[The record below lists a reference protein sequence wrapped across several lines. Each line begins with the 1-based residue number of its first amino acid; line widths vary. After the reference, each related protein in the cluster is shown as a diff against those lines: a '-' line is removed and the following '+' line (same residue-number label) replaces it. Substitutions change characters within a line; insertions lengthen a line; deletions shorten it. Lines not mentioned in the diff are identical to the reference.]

1 MDEETFKCWASRP
14 DACRCCLS
22 ACGIWNIN
30 LVRESEFGVKEI
42 YSDMLQECFDII
54 LSDCNSEKLACEM
67 CIARLRDALAF
78 RRQILHAEEIFIQ
91 CREASSHLQEIKM
104 EVDTFYPEGS
114 GNNLDAFSDEPRI
127 RLKRRNGVLKRPK
140 FTTKMSAESYEDNRQ
155 LRSNIILILKNSTV
169 LPFKFRGQ
177 KFHCFYCTEH
187 YFQYTDLKQHTLI
200 NHSNLT
206 EKDIMLSLKQPKSL
220 INADVSEIKCQL
232 CDKNIKNIEELVGH
246 FVTAHKK
253 VYFESDRL
261 RPSHGILGFDLS
273 TDKYKCA
280 ICKSEFDF
288 FKCLTSHMNV
298 HSNDFICP
306 SCGKSFVSDVR
317 LQGHVMRSHNI
328 TDDDRTCKIC
338 IKTFSTRGRKDY
350 HMKTVHTNSKL
361 KCSECD
367 ETFSNRMLRLK
378 HLAEIHKFEMPKYE
392 CNVCMKEF
400 ASRGCLL
407 THTKSIH
414 LKDKAYTCEICNK
427 SYFRRSVWKR
437 HLKGHYDKS

>member
-1 MDEETFKCWASRP
+1 
-14 DACRCCLS
+14 
-22 ACGIWNIN
+22 
-30 LVRESEFGVKEI
+30 
-42 YSDMLQECFDII
+42 
-54 LSDCNSEKLACEM
+54 
-67 CIARLRDALAF
+67 
-78 RRQILHAEEIFIQ
+78 
-91 CREASSHLQEIKM
+91 
-104 EVDTFYPEGS
+104 
-114 GNNLDAFSDEPRI
+114 
-127 RLKRRNGVLKRPK
+127 
-140 FTTKMSAESYEDNRQ
+140 MSAESYEDNRQ
-155 LRSNIILILKNSTV
+155 LRSNIILILKNSSV

-187 YFQYTDLKQHTLI
+187 CFQYTDLRQHTLL

-253 VYFESDRL
+253 IYFESDRL

-280 ICKSEFDF
+280 ICKAEFDF

-350 HMKTVHTNSKL
+350 HMKTVHTNTKL
-361 KCSECD
+361 KCSECE

-378 HLAEIHKFEMPKYE
+378 HLAEVHKFEMPKYE
-392 CNVCMKEF
+392 CNICMKEF

-414 LKDKAYTCEICNK
+414 VKDKAYTCEICNK